1 MANIFD
7 NDILV
12 TKTNDNVFIDLTC
25 GFGQPCVTTIYLKK
39 NTGVTEKLKSFD
51 NNTFKLNIGRVEHLK
66 YSAIEIHTTIDDIR
80 DSDVEKL
87 DISLDIKVYDKES
100 NIVDTAFTKKTK
112 GKGSKFHSFYNVT
125 IF

>member
-12 TKTNDNVFIDLTC
+12 TKTNDSIFIDLTC

-39 NTGVTEKLKSFD
+39 NNGVTEKLKTFD
-51 NNTFKLNIGRVEHLK
+51 NDTINLNIGRVEDLK

-80 DSDVEKL
+80 NSDEEKL
-87 DISLDIKVYDKES
+87 DIYLDIKVYDKKS

-112 GKGSKFHSFYNVT
+112 GVGSRFHSFYNVT